1 VDLIIYATGFH
12 ATFPFMDNSYFVNKD
27 GSSPMFLNAFHR
39 ECDNLF
45 AGGLVQPAD
54 GSFWQ
59 LADYQGQL
67 IASFIVAQ
75 ELDPKKAA
83 WFCNLKETA
92 KPAIDHGVTY
102 VDSERHKLEVQHYRY
117 RTYIKKLLS
126 KFGPMA
132 LAKFPDPSAQ
142 KAAGHRRA
150 SQVKE
155 AFDRPISA
163 PERQTAKV

>member
-1 VDLIIYATGFH
+1 
-12 ATFPFMDNSYFVNKD
+12 MDNSYFVNKD

-39 ECDNLF
+39 EYDNLF

-75 ELDPKKAA
+75 ELDLKKAG
-83 WFCNLKETA
+83 WFSKLKETA
-92 KPAIDHGVTY
+92 NPAIDHGVTY

-126 KFGPMA
+126 KFGP
-132 LAKFPDPSAQ
+132 LAVANFPDQSAQ
-142 KAAGHRRA
+142 KADGNRRA
-150 SQVKE
+150 SQVKD
-155 AFDRPISA
+155 AVDRPRGVQA
-163 PERQTAKV
+163 GQPANV